1 MHALMKITRDAPHCR
16 LPPSALVRTAEK
28 IPLVANAPRV
38 RYERHQ
44 WRRGVRISE
53 HDHGAPVSSTDALQA
68 KVQNASLISWCR
80 YSQFVV
86 LLEEDRC
93 LVGGEWLN

>member
-1 MHALMKITRDAPHCR
+1 M
-16 LPPSALVRTAEK
+16 LPVFVMSGISGGVVYALVSMITAPTR
-28 IPLVANAPRV
+28 PL
-38 RYERHQ
+38 
-44 WRRGVRISE
+44 
-53 HDHGAPVSSTDALQA
+53 SSTDALQA

>member
-1 MHALMKITRDAPHCR
+1 M
-16 LPPSALVRTAEK
+16 LPVFVMSGISGGVVYALVRMITA
-28 IPLVANAPRV
+28 PTRTAP
-38 RYERHQ
+38 
-44 WRRGVRISE
+44 
-53 HDHGAPVSSTDALQA
+53 PVSSTDALQA